1 MAIKTIA
8 ELTAISTLADSHV
21 FVIDDGEH
29 NYKISWGALKALTK
43 AVASF
48 AADPDQTAYPGR
60 LKLTL
65 ADGTVLRAYAADPA
79 KQDLLTWDDA
89 PTANSNNPV
98 KSGGIKSALDDKL
111 DADDYVQFTGA
122 SGVTAGTAGIVPAP
136 QAAGKYLSSDGVWE
150 SPDTQPVAD
159 SGKLITSGAVKA
171 AIDGIEIAVDDE
183 LDPTSENPVQNKV
196 LVTELDKKADEDDL
210 TAGTLAHSDLHLGF
224 YIGEDG
230 GLCQAD
236 E

>member
-1 MAIKTIA
+1 MAVKTIA
-8 ELTAISTLADSHV
+8 ELTATSTVADAHV

-29 NYKISWGALKALTK
+29 NYKISWGALKALLKT
-43 AVASF
+43 VASF
-48 AADPDQTAYPGR
+48 TVDNEAGTITITA
-60 LKLTL
+60 
-65 ADGTVLRAYAADPA
+65 ADGTVLTVTPHDPS
-79 KQDLLTWDDA
+79 KQDRLTFDDE
-89 PTANSNNPV
+89 PTAGSNNPV

-111 DADDYVQFTGA
+111 DAEDYAQFTGA

-150 SPDTQPVAD
+150 SPDTQPVAG
-159 SGKLITSGAVKA
+159 SEKLITSGAVKA

-210 TAGTLAHSDLHLGF
+210 TAGTEALSDLHLGF